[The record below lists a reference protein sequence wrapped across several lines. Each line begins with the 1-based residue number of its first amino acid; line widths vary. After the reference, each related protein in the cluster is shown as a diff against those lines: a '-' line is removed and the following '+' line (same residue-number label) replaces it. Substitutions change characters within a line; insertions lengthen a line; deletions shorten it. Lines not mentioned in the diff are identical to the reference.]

1 MVKLIKKK
9 KKFLHSSLRF
19 LWIYINK
26 ASLRLIFTVSPLRA
40 NEYRGKM
47 SRIAD
52 TALNLRTQF
61 YLNVH
66 VAEGMRFWGNEE
78 LQITC
83 TESCAS
89 RRYPRPSYSS
99 NFFNYSVHLRIN
111 ISCFKQCT
119 FLVTLDNTIK
129 FSSEEFRIHLN
140 IFEFKLYIL
149 KIKINN
155 CNLYHFNH
163 KIHTSII

>member
-1 MVKLIKKK
+1 MEKHLKISKNFTFSFLFLSFDSSKSVYFEEEIFFIYDLVKLIKKK

-119 FLVTLDNTIK
+119 FLVTL
-129 FSSEEFRIHLN
+129 R
-140 IFEFKLYIL
+140 
-149 KIKINN
+149 
-155 CNLYHFNH
+155 
-163 KIHTSII
+163 

>member
-1 MVKLIKKK
+1 MQYLWFTLVKLVKK
-9 KKFLHSSLRF
+9 KKFLHSSVWF

-26 ASLRLIFTVSPLRA
+26 ASLRLIFAVSPLRA

-66 VAEGMRFWGNEE
+66 VTEGMRFWGNEE

-89 RRYPRPSYSS
+89 RRYPRPSYFS

-111 ISCFKQCT
+111 ISRFKQCT
-119 FLVTLDNTIK
+119 FLVTLNNMIK
-129 FSSEEFRIHLN
+129 NFLSKNSGFVDVL
-140 IFEFKLYIL
+140 IFWI
-149 KIKINN
+149 
-155 CNLYHFNH
+155 
-163 KIHTSII
+163 